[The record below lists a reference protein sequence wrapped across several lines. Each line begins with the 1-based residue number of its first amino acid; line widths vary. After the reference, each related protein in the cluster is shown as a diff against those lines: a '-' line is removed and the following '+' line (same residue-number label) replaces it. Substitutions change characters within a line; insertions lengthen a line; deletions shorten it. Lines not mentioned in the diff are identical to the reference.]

1 MSTAVRRWLAVFLTF
16 VVVSTWSMG
25 VASAGTPGAPT
36 GLTGVPGDKQVAL
49 SWTAPAST
57 GGGGG
62 ISNYNVE
69 YSPDAGMTWYSVIR
83 AVSTTASYTVTG
95 LTNGTTY
102 ALRVSAVNASDV
114 GAFSTAISSIPFV
127 VHTAN
132 DLPMFS
138 ACPTGVI
145 ASAGFSDV
153 TSTDVDCIAYY
164 GITKGTTATTY
175 SPDDQVSRWQMAL
188 FLTRMAGPAGI
199 TLGSGVDQGFTDI
212 SGKSAEIRTA
222 INQIKQLGITVGKTA
237 TTYAPDD
244 NVTREEMAMF
254 ISRLLK
260 KATVGPGGNTEYVLG
275 TSGAKEIKSNDADHN
290 FTDLSTSGLIEARNS
305 VVNLW
310 NLGATDAQ
318 AFSTYEPLNVMTRKS
333 MATFM
338 AKALSHTNTRP
349 AGLVLQASGYRVVNG
364 TAVTFSAT
372 HRTAGFAPIVSSYV
386 DTFRFIHSAVATVVR
401 FDAGGQ
407 CTTSIIQTAV
417 SSALCTL
424 DPSDPRTDAY
434 GNLAT
439 FVEAPPNINKLDVW
453 AWTTTP
459 SVVYDNDIH
468 GAAASKVTVETSAS

>member
-1 MSTAVRRWLAVFLTF
+1 MSTAVRRWLAVSLTF
-16 VVVSTWSMG
+16 AVVSTWSMS

-49 SWTAPAST
+49 SWTAPSVT

-69 YSPDAGMTWYSVIR
+69 YSPDAGLTWNSVIR

-138 ACPTGVI
+138 ACPTGPI
-145 ASAGFSDV
+145 TTAGFSDT
-153 TSTDVDCIAYY
+153 TSADVDCIAYY

-212 SGKSAEIRTA
+212 SGKSDEIQTA

-260 KATVGPGGNTEYVLG
+260 KSTVGPGGNTEYVLG
-275 TSGAKEIKSNDADHN
+275 NSGIKEIKSNDADHN
-290 FTDLSTSGLIEARNS
+290 FTDLSSSGLIEARNS

-318 AFSTYEPLNVMTRKS
+318 AFSTYEPLNAMTRKS

-338 AKALSHTNTRP
+338 AKALSHTNARP

-372 HRTAGFAPIVSSYV
+372 HRTAGFAPIANSYV
-386 DTFRFIHSAVATVVR
+386 DTFRFIHSTVATVVR
-401 FDAGGQ
+401 FDTGGQ
-407 CTTSIIQTAV
+407 CTTSIISTTV

-439 FVEAPPNINKLDVW
+439 FVEVPPNINKLDVW

-468 GAAASKVTVETSAS
+468 GAAASKITVETSAS